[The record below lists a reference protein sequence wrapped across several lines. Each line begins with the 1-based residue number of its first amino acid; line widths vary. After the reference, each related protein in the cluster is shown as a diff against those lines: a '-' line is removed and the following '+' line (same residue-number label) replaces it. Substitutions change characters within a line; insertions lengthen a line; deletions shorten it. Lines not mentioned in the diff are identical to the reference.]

1 MGLAL
6 FKEKMAKKKDMRLKH
21 FVVLAVVTTLS
32 VPMTAQTNQENLQ
45 SGIDANKVEIKSFS
59 DLQKYFR
66 YSPDR
71 DVVISG
77 HRGGMMTGFP
87 ENCIESCEKTLSMMP
102 TFFELDFSFTKDSVM
117 VLMHDLTVDRTTNGK
132 GKVED
137 YTFEEIQ
144 KLNLV
149 DRSGNVTPYK
159 IPTLKSILEWG
170 KDKVVF
176 NFDNKYINT
185 KGVSP
190 EVKKASLDY
199 YVRQLSPGGAWSMY
213 HNIML
218 SVRSLD
224 EALYYWNN
232 NVRDVMFCVEIS
244 SEEHFEAYDKCPIP
258 WDHIMAYVRLAVNPE
273 LQDVYKRLH
282 DRGVMIMTSITGS
295 SDKVKN
301 PKDRRVAYER
311 ELLAEPDI
319 IETDYP
325 SEFIGLPW
333 SRKDI
338 HALQDKAI
346 KNNRPVAKTRRG
358 R

>member
-1 MGLAL
+1 MKLRLLMVFATAGVFSAQALA
-6 FKEKMAKKKDMRLKH
+6 
-21 FVVLAVVTTLS
+21 
-32 VPMTAQTNQENLQ
+32 Q
-45 SGIDANKVEIKSFS
+45 SGAEDGALEAGVNANKVLINSFH
-59 DLQKYFR
+59 DLQKYFK

-71 DVVISG
+71 DIVISG
-77 HRGGMMTGFP
+77 HRGGMMPGYP
-87 ENCIESCEKTLSMMP
+87 ENCVESCEKTLSMMP
-102 TFFELDFSFTKDSVM
+102 TFFEVDFSFTKDSVM

-137 YTFEEIQ
+137 YTFDEIQ

-149 DRSGNVTPYK
+149 DRAGNVTPYR

-199 YVRQLSPGGAWSMY
+199 YIRQLSPGGDWSMY

-218 SVRSLD
+218 SVRSID

-232 NVRDVMFCVEIS
+232 GVRDVMFCVEIS

-273 LQDVYKRLH
+273 LQDVYKKLH

-333 SRKDI
+333 SRKEI

-346 KNNRPVAKTRRG
+346 SNNRPAKRG
-358 R
+358 HRNR

>member
-1 MGLAL
+1 MKLRLLMVFATAGVFSAQALA
-6 FKEKMAKKKDMRLKH
+6 
-21 FVVLAVVTTLS
+21 
-32 VPMTAQTNQENLQ
+32 Q
-45 SGIDANKVEIKSFS
+45 SGAEDGALEAGVNANKVLINSFH
-59 DLQKYFR
+59 DLQKYFK

-71 DVVISG
+71 DIVISG
-77 HRGGMMTGFP
+77 HRGGMMPGYP
-87 ENCIESCEKTLSMMP
+87 ENCVESCEKTLSMMP
-102 TFFELDFSFTKDSVM
+102 TFFEVDFSFTKDSVM

-137 YTFEEIQ
+137 YTFDEIQ

-149 DRSGNVTPYK
+149 DRAGNVTPYK

-199 YVRQLSPGGAWSMY
+199 YIRQLRPGGDWSMY

-218 SVRSLD
+218 SVRSID

-232 NVRDVMFCVEIS
+232 GVRDVMFCVEIS

-273 LQDVYKRLH
+273 LQDVYKKLH

-333 SRKDI
+333 SRKEI

-346 KNNRPVAKTRRG
+346 KCSRSAVSG

>member
-1 MGLAL
+1 MNKRFL
-6 FKEKMAKKKDMRLKH
+6 M
-21 FVVLAVVTTLS
+21 VLAAAAAFS
-32 VPMTAQTNQENLQ
+32 AQVPAQSAADGAALEV
-45 SGIDANKVEIKSFS
+45 GIKANKVQVSSFS

-71 DVVISG
+71 DIVISG
-77 HRGGMMTGFP
+77 HRGGMMPGYP
-87 ENCIESCEKTLSMMP
+87 ENCVESCEKTLSMMP

-117 VLMHDLTVDRTTNGK
+117 VLMHDLTVDRTTTGK

-137 YTFEEIQ
+137 YTFDEIQ

-199 YVRQLSPGGAWSMY
+199 YIKQLRPGGDWSMY

-218 SVRSLD
+218 SVRSID

-232 NVRDVMFCVEIS
+232 GVRDVMFCVEIS

-273 LQDVYKRLH
+273 LQDVYKKLH
-282 DRGVMIMTSITGS
+282 DNGVMIMTSITGS

-301 PKDRRVAYER
+301 AKDRKVAYER

-333 SRKDI
+333 SRKEI

-346 KNNRPVAKTRRG
+346 RNTRPASGRRRG